1 MDIRQKGFL
10 CVALALV
17 FCASCAGK
25 QSEEKSHFGTSVNFP
40 VFESS
45 GEFYGSLRQCWSI
58 LHKHEL
64 DGKPVDME
72 WMDPAFREKL
82 CLVVTINNHC
92 GGG

>member
-1 MDIRQKGFL
+1 METSRKSFL
-10 CVALALV
+10 CVVLALV
-17 FCASCAGK
+17 FCASCAGR
-25 QSEEKSHFGTSVNFP
+25 QSEDKSHFGTSANFP
-40 VFESS
+40 VFESADEFS
-45 GEFYGSLRQCWSI
+45 GDLRRCLDI
-58 LHKHEL
+58 IYKHEL